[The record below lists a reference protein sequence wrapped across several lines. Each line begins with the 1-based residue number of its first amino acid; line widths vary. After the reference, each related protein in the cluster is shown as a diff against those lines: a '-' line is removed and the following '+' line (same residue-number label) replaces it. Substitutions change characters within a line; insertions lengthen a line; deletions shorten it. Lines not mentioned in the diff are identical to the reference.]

1 MKKSLINTL
10 IGLSFSAAVFAEEP
24 PKRWFEVEVIVFERN
39 TEIKKDSEH
48 WDANLFPTLSKKAID
63 PFALFLDE
71 SNFVSATP
79 EASSAVATLSDDEQ
93 RLLEQLEAPSNT
105 DNSQMV
111 QDIDVTDEL
120 LDISSNSID
129 KNVITPPEKSAV
141 LEPAIDVLGPTISD
155 AAPTF
160 ITRTEPIIDGSI
172 IRKELLPED
181 FEIAPAN
188 ELQLLQQ
195 VSSLEEHAN
204 YNVLLHSAWR
214 MVPDTRRKSLPI
226 RLFAG
231 HNYQQ
236 TFNIS
241 GEAVLPNESDD
252 QTEVIATSSSNVS
265 TFKTS
270 MNENNN
276 EPVWT
281 LDGDLTIYLEHYLY
295 AKTNLFLRQEGQ
307 KEVVFKSESLEP
319 TAVEID
325 KLSLSSLTAKPEIML
340 GQESAVASENVEQEQ
355 AVEPVYEPFLYSYP
369 MDQLRVIRS
378 GEIHYLDHPKFG
390 LVIQIRKFEMP
401 EKEEII
407 QVDLKTV
414 QNLPLDVNNND
425 LAQLDVEKNQP
436 AIPMQAAL
444 KNNEMTAPTQQ

>member
-1 MKKSLINTL
+1 MKKSLISTL

-48 WDANLFPTLSKKAID
+48 WDANLFPTLSKKALD

-79 EASSAVATLSDDEQ
+79 EASSALTTISTDEQ
-93 RLLEQLEAPSNT
+93 LLVEQLEAPSNT
-105 DNSQMV
+105 DNSQIV

-120 LDISSNSID
+120 LDISSNSIEN
-129 KNVITPPEKSAV
+129 NVITTPE
-141 LEPAIDVLGPTISD
+141 ISD
-155 AAPTF
+155 TLELSISEAAPTF
-160 ITRTEPIIDGSI
+160 IARTEPIIDGSI
-172 IRKELLPED
+172 VRKELLPED

-236 TFNIS
+236 AFDIS
-241 GEAVLPNESDD
+241 GEAVLPNESDDEND

-265 TFKTS
+265 VFKTS

-276 EPVWT
+276 KPVWT

-307 KEVVFKSESLEP
+307 KEVVLKPESLEP

-325 KLSLSSLTAKPEIML
+325 KLSLSSLTAKPESML
-340 GQESAVASENVEQEQ
+340 GEESTVASGSVVQEQ